1 MKMVPQERVPYDPPP
16 QRPGETDREYY
27 LVWRNHFN
35 LWLLQ
40 KIDDYFKAK
49 GGRLP
54 SPSSDIDD
62 DDEVQAQEAL
72 YNQVRVLR
80 GMDIVEREFF
90 DRPVTYE
97 NQEFDI
103 PPEFWERQL
112 RETRDKGL
120 PSKSSGKVEVSRSE
134 NGEMIPSTSRDGLQ
148 RPGRHSSKIRRSI
161 ENGKGPVAEQQ
172 ETDGSVIRPS
182 IEPSPGRPQTE
193 NDMESSRHLL
203 PLNTEPTQTRK
214 RRRLPA
220 EENALGSPSKKQ
232 KTDKHPQLSTAANT
246 AGCKRKRNAEDPLDE
261 TSPTGTPGQPTDK
274 KRRLDAQQKTQ
285 PSQKRKRGSQEEDKE
300 LQVSRIG
307 SEVPGSKRRRVSK
320 TEVTDDAPTAAS
332 SRRIL
337 ATASSPRI
345 TRARRRQLSDEDAQ
359 LLQLDQ
365 SGKPDVQEPKHAVHQ
380 PAPELPAT
388 SRNGRLP
395 KEAASMDVEKSR
407 NPATTNT
414 IKGSMRPSTIAAT
427 KNSTSNKT
435 STKNNARMGSRNAS
449 GKSRRKGRLSST

>member
-40 KIDDYFKAK
+40 TIDDYFKAK

-54 SPSSDIDD
+54 APSSDIDD
-62 DDEVQAQEAL
+62 DD
-72 YNQVRVLR
+72 
-80 GMDIVEREFF
+80 EREFF

-97 NQEFDI
+97 NQVFEI

-134 NGEMIPSTSRDGLQ
+134 NGEVIQSSSSGSLQ
-148 RPGRHSSKIRRSI
+148 RPERDSSNIRRNI
-161 ENGKGPVAEQQ
+161 EHSEGPAAEQQ
-172 ETDGSVIRPS
+172 EMFLSEIRPS
-182 IEPSPGRPQTE
+182 VEQTPGRPQTE
-193 NDMESSRHLL
+193 NDMESST
-203 PLNTEPTQTRK
+203 PISSSNIEPTQTRK

-220 EENALGSPSKKQ
+220 EESALGSSSKKQ
-232 KTDKHPQLSTAANT
+232 KTDKHPQLSTASNA
-246 AGCKRKRNAEDPLDE
+246 AGCKRKRNAEEPLDE
-261 TSPTGTPGQPTDK
+261 PSLISTPEQPTDK
-274 KRRLDAQQKTQ
+274 KRRLNTQ
-285 PSQKRKRGSQEEDKE
+285 RKIQSSRKRKRSSQEDDKG
-300 LQVSRIG
+300 LQVSRVA

-320 TEVTDDAPTAAS
+320 TEVTDDASTAAG

-337 ATASSPRI
+337 ATASSLRI
-345 TRARRRQLSDEDAQ
+345 TRARRRQLSGEDAQ

-380 PAPELPAT
+380 PARELPAT
-388 SRNGRLP
+388 SRNGRRP
-395 KEAASMDVEKSR
+395 KEAASMDHKNSR
-407 NPATTNT
+407 NPATTNYT
-414 IKGSMRPSTIAAT
+414 KGGVKASIIAAT
-427 KNSTSNKT
+427 KDTTSNKT
-435 STKNNARMGSRNAS
+435 STKNNARTRSRNAS
-449 GKSRRKGRLSST
+449 GKSRGKGRLSST